1 MGDKRDNMGGR
12 RIPREAQPFPGMRNP
27 GLGITGGGGHRGS
40 GKPMRG
46 PNVGVSQPLTPGR
59 APENPGYVGQPLT
72 PGRAPENPGYVGQ
85 TLPRGIGTG
94 ENPAHVQPFRGTLPR
109 GIGTGE
115 NPAHVQPQQP
125 FRGALSG
132 RSRIGQLRKTIREN
146 RGNG

>member
-46 PNVGVSQPLTPGR
+46 PNVGVS
-59 APENPGYVGQPLT
+59 QPLT